1 MSVYRVIDVIGT
13 STTSWRRLPLTRSGK
28 RALRF
33 GTFGSPRSSSRI
45 FTSATV
51 ASSSTAR
58 GSNCPSGTSSVAGLS
73 ATDRSSSVGSHHR
86 QHRSQTTLR
95 GRSRMITYP
104 CATSGSSA
112 PSRTHV
118 ATDHKAGLVRA
129 SRPCVCAPRLDES
142 TACSRRPP
150 SWWGLANASR
160 STDERPAPSR
170 GDVRRRS
177 PRSPWR
183 RWPPARGPG
192 MSPLRCRSR
201 RPARRRARPAARPP
215 RDPRAATHWS
225 PTPHR
230 PRSPRTCPVTRPS
243 TRSGGAAGLS
253 SAARPPLC
261 CSRRA
266 TRSAAGSRASTSTW
280 RGRSRRPS
288 SATPDK
294 IQRRVVTNAERIP
307 VLQDG
312 SVDLVISVM
321 TINCDRWQQIAFSA
335 EYYRAGQKVLV
346 QRGSNSD
353 LAG

>member
-13 STTSWRRLPLTRSGK
+13 STTSWSRLPLTRSGK

-129 SRPCVCAPRLDES
+129 SRPCVCAPRLDEQILL
-142 TACSRRPP
+142 AQHRRPGGDSP
-150 SWWGLANASR
+150 THRGVQMKAQ
-160 STDERPAPSR
+160 RPVAATF
-170 GDVRRRS
+170 GDVHRVRR
-177 PRSPWR
+177 
-183 RWPPARGPG
+183 
-192 MSPLRCRSR
+192 
-201 RPARRRARPAARPP
+201 
-215 RDPRAATHWS
+215 
-225 PTPHR
+225 
-230 PRSPRTCPVTRPS
+230 
-243 TRSGGAAGLS
+243 GGA
-253 SAARPPLC
+253 
-261 CSRRA
+261 
-266 TRSAAGSRASTSTW
+266 
-280 RGRSRRPS
+280 GRLHVV
-288 SATPDK
+288 
-294 IQRRVVTNAERIP
+294 RV
-307 VLQDG
+307 
-312 SVDLVISVM
+312 
-321 TINCDRWQQIAFSA
+321 
-335 EYYRAGQKVLV
+335 
-346 QRGSNSD
+346 
-353 LAG
+353 